1 MPGDLK
7 FKDLNN
13 DGFINKGDKT
23 LDDHGDWSVIGN
35 SRPRYMYGIT
45 ANLNWNNFSLDMFFQ
60 GVGKRDWY
68 FNTTEFWGQYSVW
81 YGVIPKHLMEN
92 NWTVN
97 GGEADAYWP
106 RYRGPMVY
114 GDRELQAQTKYLQ
127 NVSYLRLKNIS
138 LAYSIPEQII
148 SRAGISNLQFYIAAQ
163 NIWTYSPLY
172 KIAQGI
178 DVETLDFEGGQRYN
192 NNNYPV
198 LKTVTLG
205 LNLTF

>member
-1 MPGDLK
+1 
-7 FKDLNN
+7 
-13 DGFINKGDKT
+13 
-23 LDDHGDWSVIGN
+23 
-35 SRPRYMYGIT
+35 
-45 ANLNWNNFSLDMFFQ
+45 
-60 GVGKRDWY
+60 
-68 FNTTEFWGQYSVW
+68 
-81 YGVIPKHLMEN
+81 
-92 NWTVN
+92 
-97 GGEADAYWP
+97 
-106 RYRGPMVY
+106 MVY

-148 SRAGISNLQFYIAAQ
+148 SRAGISNLQFYVAAQ